1 MEVISC
7 AKAASMSK
15 EGDTSYEDDDA
26 AVVGRFGGG

>member
-15 EGDTSYEDDDA
+15 EGGIASEDDDA
-26 AVVGRFGGG
+26 AAMGRSGGG